1 MTAVPRDDKPA
12 HASNPE
18 AMLSGYRVL
27 DLCDEK
33 GLLCTKLMADLGAD
47 VIVIEP
53 PEGASARFRGP
64 FYQDQPDREQSLY
77 FWYFHT
83 NKQSVTLNLETPEGQ
98 TLFKS
103 LVQTADV
110 LVETFSP
117 GELDRLGLDY
127 GHLRALK
134 PDLIM
139 TSITNFGREGPYA
152 HYKASDLIGLS
163 MGGLTYLCG
172 EPDGPPVPPGGEQG
186 YHLAALNGAMATFI
200 ALWHREMTGQGQHI
214 DVSMQ
219 AAVANTLET
228 SHQTFDFNRE
238 IRTRAGHRRQAAAFI
253 LPCLDGFIAVL
264 STSRMGWPRLLEWL
278 RDEGEGEAIADPRF
292 TDDFYRFEHEE
303 VVHQTLRDFF
313 ATRTKQA
320 IYTEAQRRRLPLAP
334 VNTAQDL
341 ADSPQLQ
348 ARGFFVDVEHPEL
361 GTTVRYPGAPY
372 GLSETPWRLRRR
384 PPSLGED
391 NEAVYVQELGLS
403 LDELSVLRARGIV

>member
-1 MTAVPRDDKPA
+1 MMTAAPRDDKPA
-12 HASNPE
+12 QDNDLK
-18 AMLSGYRVL
+18 AMLGGYRVL

-47 VIVIEP
+47 VIVVEP
-53 PEGASARFRGP
+53 PGGAPARYRGP
-64 FYQDQPDREQSLY
+64 FYQGQPDREKSLY

-83 NKQSVTLNLETPEGQ
+83 NKQSVTLNLETPQGRD
-98 TLFKS
+98 LFKS

-110 LVETFSP
+110 LVETFPP
-117 GELDRLGLDY
+117 GELERLGLDY
-127 GHLRALK
+127 EHLRALK

-163 MGGLTYLCG
+163 MGGITYLCG

-186 YHLAALNGAMATFI
+186 YQLAALNGAMATLI
-200 ALWHREMTGQGQHI
+200 ALWHREMTGQGQHL

-238 IRTRAGHRRQAAAFI
+238 IRTRTGNRRQAAACNF
-253 LPCLDGFIAVL
+253 PGMD
-264 STSRMGWPRLLEWL
+264 S
-278 RDEGEGEAIADPRF
+278 
-292 TDDFYRFEHEE
+292 
-303 VVHQTLRDFF
+303 VHDFF

-341 ADSPQLQ
+341 AESPQLQ

-361 GTTVRYPGAPY
+361 GATVRYPGAPY
-372 GLSETPWRLRRR
+372 ALSEAPWRLWRR
-384 PPSLGED
+384 PPLLGED
-391 NEAVYVQELGLS
+391 NEAIYVQELGLS
-403 LDELSVLRARGIV
+403 HDALSALRANGIV

>member
-1 MTAVPRDDKPA
+1 MTAEPHDNK
-12 HASNPE
+12 SE
-18 AMLSGYRVL
+18 GMLTGYRVL

-33 GLLCTKLMADLGAD
+33 GLLCTKLMADLGAE
-47 VIVIEP
+47 VIVLEP
-53 PEGASARFRGP
+53 PGGSPARSRGP
-64 FYQDQPDREQSLY
+64 FYQDRPDRETSLF

-83 NKQSVTLNLETPEGQ
+83 NKRSITINLETPDGQ
-98 TLFKS
+98 DLFQS

-110 LVETFSP
+110 LVETTAP

-127 GHLRALK
+127 EHLSALK

-139 TSITNFGREGPYA
+139 TSITNFGREGPYRD
-152 HYKASDLIGLS
+152 YKASDIIGLS

-186 YHLAALNGAMATFI
+186 YQLAALNGAMSTLM
-200 ALWHREMTGQGQHI
+200 ALWHREMTGAGQHI

-228 SHQTFDFNRE
+228 THQTFDFNRE
-238 IRTRAGHRRQAAAFI
+238 IRTRTGSRRQAAAYI

-264 STSRMGWPRLLEWL
+264 STSRMGWPRLVEWL
-278 RDEGEGEAIADPRF
+278 QDEGEGEAIADPQF
-292 TDDFYRFEHEE
+292 TDDYYRFEHED

-320 IYTEAQRRRLPLAP
+320 IYDEAQRRRLPLAP
-334 VNTAQDL
+334 VNTARDL

-348 ARGFFVDVEHPEL
+348 ARDFFVDVDHPEL
-361 GTTVRYPGAPY
+361 NVTVRYPGAPY
-372 GLSETPWRLRRR
+372 ALSEAPWRLRRR
-384 PPSLGED
+384 APSLGED
-391 NEAVYVQELGLS
+391 NEAIYVGELGLS
-403 LDELSVLRARGIV
+403 RDELSALRAAGIL

>member
-1 MTAVPRDDKPA
+1 
-12 HASNPE
+12 
-18 AMLSGYRVL
+18 
-27 DLCDEK
+27 
-33 GLLCTKLMADLGAD
+33 
-47 VIVIEP
+47 
-53 PEGASARFRGP
+53 
-64 FYQDQPDREQSLY
+64 
-77 FWYFHT
+77 
-83 NKQSVTLNLETPEGQ
+83 
-98 TLFKS
+98 
-103 LVQTADV
+103 VQTADV

-186 YHLAALNGAMATFI
+186 YQLAALNGAMATLI
-200 ALWHREMTGQGQHI
+200 ALWHREMTGQGQHV

-238 IRTRAGHRRQAAAFI
+238 IRRRTGHRRQAAAYI

-264 STSRMGWPRLLEWL
+264 STCRMGWPRLVEWL
-278 RDEGEGEAIADPRF
+278 RDEGEGEAIADPQF

-313 ATRTKQA
+313 AGRTKQA

-361 GTTVRYPGAPY
+361 GITVRYPGAPY

>member
-1 MTAVPRDDKPA
+1 MMTATPHDD
-12 HASNPE
+12 NPD

-33 GLLCTKLMADLGAD
+33 GLLCTKLMADLGAE
-47 VIVIEP
+47 VIVVEP
-53 PEGASARFRGP
+53 PEGSAARFRSP
-64 FYQDQPDREQSLY
+64 FYHDQPDRETSLY
-77 FWYFHT
+77 YWYFHT
-83 NKQSVTLNLETPEGQ
+83 NKRSITFNLELPDGQ
-98 TLFKS
+98 ALFKS

-110 LVETFSP
+110 VVETFAP

-127 GHLRALK
+127 EHLHALK

-139 TSITNFGREGPYA
+139 TSITNFGRQGPYR
-152 HYKASDLIGLS
+152 HYQASDLIGLS

-186 YHLAALNGAMATFI
+186 YQLTALNGAMSTLI

-219 AAVANTLET
+219 AAVVNTLET

-238 IRTRAGHRRQAAAFI
+238 IRTRTGRQRQAAAFI

-264 STSRMGWPRLLEWL
+264 STSRMGWPRLVEWL
-278 RDEGEGEAIADPRF
+278 RDEGEGEAIADPQF
-292 TDDFYRFEHEE
+292 TDDFYRFEHEDI
-303 VVHQTLRDFF
+303 VHQTLRDFF
-313 ATRTKQA
+313 ATRSKQA
-320 IYTEAQRRRLPLAP
+320 IYDEAQRRRLPLAP
-334 VNTAQDL
+334 VNTARDL
-341 ADSPQLQ
+341 AESPQLQ
-348 ARGFFVDVEHPEL
+348 ARDFFVEVEHPGL
-361 GTTVRYPGAPY
+361 GAIVPYPGAPY

-391 NEAVYVQELGLS
+391 NDAIYVRELGLS
-403 LDELSVLRARGIV
+403 RDAVSALRAGGIL